1 MSEQSIQ
8 LRSQLSLR
16 DINVSTDSAGRPIVP
31 HGASQA
37 RKHCKYKPRF
47 AEFSCTFVEA
57 SRIILI
63 LRSATDR
70 EIQGLSLRDACH
82 GCGHTKGR
90 VGLQEESQT
99 DQRACVRIFTL
110 SLDATDVT
118 TDVKSFITARRYE
131 TTTIHNILQGFSTTE
146 CDWLAPDRVQPRVAL
161 TDALKRRELLEDFLF
176 WYFDSFLIPLL
187 RVSSRPVGDGG

>member
-8 LRSQLSLR
+8 LRSQPSLR

-57 SRIILI
+57 SRTILNS
-63 LRSATDR
+63 RSTTDR

-99 DQRACVRIFTL
+99 DQRACVRISRSRWMRLTL
-110 SLDATDVT
+110 RQTSSLSSQPGDTRR
-118 TDVKSFITARRYE
+118 RRYI
-131 TTTIHNILQGFSTTE
+131 TSCKASAPRSATGSPPRAHNRAWPSQMRSSGASCSRTSCSGTST
-146 CDWLAPDRVQPRVAL
+146 R
-161 TDALKRRELLEDFLF
+161 
-176 WYFDSFLIPLL
+176 S
-187 RVSSRPVGDGG
+187 